1 MIKDSG
7 TSDDFFSH
15 MAIPN
20 NPAIMVLH
28 QEDTS
33 NSTLVPKTSAC
44 SLFVVVNQL
53 HPGGGRQDK
62 QTPFSNTEASP
73 LAKPAI
79 DSCVANFNKVSSM
92 SLSAMAATNTSN
104 QQCNLPAE
112 STCKGITVT
121 LDNNNMW
128 NEFFR
133 CQTEMILTKQG
144 RRMFP
149 CCRFRISG
157 LEPFQRYTLV
167 MDMQPVDNYRYK
179 WSDRRWETNGKSD
192 PHILRSFVHPDSPA
206 TGLDWMQNPVSFYKL
221 KLTNNPLD
229 REGHIILNS
238 MHRYIPRLYVIPGEK
253 TGDVVQLDGPDVV
266 TFSFSQTEFFTVT
279 AYQNL
284 SITQLK
290 IDYNPF
296 AKGFRDDANNS
307 RACKPNSAPST
318 ETLESEVKCSKEGTA
333 LNNLKSLLA
342 KVNASEKA
350 TPNGDLKTMHCDG
363 FRRAEPE
370 SSR

>member
-1 MIKDSG
+1 
-7 TSDDFFSH
+7 

-28 QEDTS
+28 QEGTTK
-33 NSTLVPKTSAC
+33 STLLPQTSAC

-62 QTPFSNTEASP
+62 QALFGTTEISP
-73 LAKPAI
+73 LSKPTIA
-79 DSCVANFNKVSSM
+79 SRVANCNKVSSM
-92 SLSAMAATNTSN
+92 SLSAMAATNTRN
-104 QQCNLPAE
+104 QLCNLPAE
-112 STCKGITVT
+112 STCRGITVT

-179 WSDRRWETNGKSD
+179 WSDGRWETNGKSD

-229 REGHIILNS
+229 REGYIIVNS
-238 MHRYIPRLYVIPGEK
+238 MHRYIPRLYIIPADK
-253 TGDVVQLDGPDVV
+253 AVDVLQLEGPDVV
-266 TFSFSQTEFFTVT
+266 TFSFSQTEFFAVT

-307 RACKPNSAPST
+307 RCCKPKCTSLSQVST
-318 ETLESEVKCSKEGTA
+318 SEKLESEVKSSKEATA

-342 KVNASEKA
+342 KMNASEKV
-350 TPNGDLKTMHCDG
+350 TNKDLKPVHYDG
-363 FRRAEPE
+363 PSKVETE
-370 SSR
+370 ISR

>member
-1 MIKDSG
+1 
-7 TSDDFFSH
+7 
-15 MAIPN
+15 
-20 NPAIMVLH
+20 MVLH
-28 QEDTS
+28 QEGTTT
-33 NSTLVPKTSAC
+33 STLVPQTSAC

-62 QTPFSNTEASP
+62 QTRQLFASTEVGP
-73 LAKPAI
+73 LAKPNVG
-79 DSCVANFNKVSSM
+79 SCVANFNKASSV
-92 SLSAMAATNTSN
+92 SLSAMETTNKRN
-104 QQCNLPAE
+104 QLCNLPAE
-112 STCKGITVT
+112 STSKGITVT

-179 WSDRRWETNGKSD
+179 WSDGQWETNGKSD

-221 KLTNNPLD
+221 KLTNNTSD
-229 REGHIILNS
+229 QEGHIIVNS
-238 MHRYIPRLYVIPGEK
+238 MQRYIPRLHIIPADK
-253 TGDVVQLDGPDVV
+253 AVDVVLLDGPEVV
-266 TFSFSQTEFFTVT
+266 TFSFSQTEFFAVT

-307 RACKPNSAPST
+307 RCCKPKSAPST
-318 ETLESEVKCSKEGTA
+318 EKLCSEAKSSKEATA

-342 KVNASEKA
+342 KMKDTSEKVA
-350 TPNGDLKTMHCDG
+350 TNGNFKTVNCDG
-363 FRRAEPE
+363 PRRVEPE